1 MPFRRCL
8 ISKLSVS
15 SWTWSRSPAT
25 AKCSSA
31 ASSCEDVDLFCSS
44 LLKLQTG
51 EDTVIVSGEPAVLT
65 SNMDDVDS
73 PEIFVKLTEAGVS
86 VDLIDITVKTSDQT
100 ALSGIILSTGMP
112 KRPTKT
118 N

>member
-1 MPFRRCL
+1 MLSFL
-8 ISKLSVS
+8 SKTSN
-15 SWTWSRSPAT
+15 
-25 AKCSSA
+25 C
-31 ASSCEDVDLFCSS
+31 
-44 LLKLQTG
+44 

-86 VDLIDITVKTSDQT
+86 IDLINATVKISDLT
-100 ALSGIILSTGMP
+100 VLSGMIFSTGMP